1 MFDHLKEN
9 EQHTYTKNRPELLH
23 IPQPLLLFPEENNKN
38 IENFQL
44 LAAILIHGFD
54 SIRENGSIYFLLA
67 KPLGH
72 NRRESFSYFQTT
84 IQRQGEIRMST
95 FSLKHVDPMNF
106 SYHSTTKHKC
116 HSLKLLETPSE
127 DYQEMQD
134 EAVSILLNFPKTK
147 HENTK
152 LTKLM

>member
-1 MFDHLKEN
+1 LFDHLKEN
-9 EQHTYTKNRPELLH
+9 EQHKYTKNRPELLH

-38 IENFQL
+38 IQNFQL

-54 SIRENGSIYFLLA
+54 SIRKNGFIYFLLA

-72 NRRESFSYFQTT
+72 KLLLFWGISFSYFETT

-106 SYHSTTKHKC
+106 C
-116 HSLKLLETPSE
+116 
-127 DYQEMQD
+127 
-134 EAVSILLNFPKTK
+134 
-147 HENTK
+147 
-152 LTKLM
+152 